1 MRGLLLAGG
10 VLTSVSLGCS
20 GGGTTGSSS
29 ARLTGPSIVISQVYG
44 GGGNSGATFTHD
56 FIELFNRSSSPVSL
70 AGWSLQYASATG
82 SFSAS
87 ATQITELPA
96 VTLAPGHYLLIQQA
110 QGTGGTTPLPT
121 PDFVDPTP
129 IALSGTTGK
138 VALVSSVA
146 SLNCN
151 SSATCAGVAASI
163 VDLVGYGTAG
173 FFEGSGAAPGTQNAT
188 AALRAGA
195 GCSDSDDNAADFTV
209 SAPIP
214 RNSVSAA
221 HECGLDDGGSPADT
235 GGDGSGGAGAGG
247 GGKWGGDAGPP
258 TARIHDIQGRAH
270 LSPLANS
277 TVGNVPGVVTAV
289 SATGFF
295 MQDPSPDSDDA
306 TSEGIFVFTSSA
318 PSVSVGDA
326 VAVTGPI
333 SEYRPGCT
341 PSCAP
346 SDSAYPNLTTT
357 EINRPTAVTVSSHGN
372 PLPAPIILGSGSGE
386 RRPPARS
393 SKTIRRPTSSSTK
406 RRSIRSMTASISTRA
421 WKECACKSPTRWL
434 AARPRSLAAGAA
446 RSQFCRAEA
455 RSRRRVPR
463 AEESSSPQR
472 TGTPSASSSKTPSSG
487 TSMPLVN
494 VGASF
499 PGATVGVLDYAFANY
514 KLLPTVLPAVNAGAL
529 VAETLSFGNRSTND
543 IDIAS
548 FNVENLDPTDPP
560 AKFTRLAEI
569 AVNNLGAPDLLA
581 LSEIQDNDGP
591 TASSQ
596 VAATQTLSQLAGA
609 IVNAGG
615 PTYQYR
621 LVNPEN
627 NQDGGEPNGN
637 IRVAF
642 FYRTNRGLA
651 FVDRPGAVFNTAN
664 SVVNQGGKAA
674 LAYSPGR
681 IAPTDGAFANSRKP
695 LAGEFTWKG
704 QTLFVVANHFN
715 SKGGDHPLYGRLQP
729 PAQSSQTQRSAQ
741 AQLVAGFVGQI
752 LAVEPGARVMVLGDL
767 NDFEFS
773 SPLNILKA
781 AGLTALIET
790 LPPAERYSYVYQ
802 GNSQALDHILVSPS
816 MLAQKTGFDVVHVN
830 SEFADQ
836 ASDHDPNVV
845 RFTVPPPAP
854 APALPVP
861 ATIALSAALLAAGHL
876 LSRRRAPLEGSLA
889 RRFKTCPGDQVKLRG
904 TSFAKHPERGVARG
918 FPSVRRGTCAKVT

>member
-10 VLTSVSLGCS
+10 VLTSISLGCS
-20 GGGTTGSSS
+20 GGGTAGSSS
-29 ARLTGPSIVISQVYG
+29 ARLTGPSIAISQVYG

-96 VTLAPGHYLLIQQA
+96 ITLAPGHYLLIQQA

-138 VALVSSVA
+138 VALVNSVA

-195 GCSDSDDNAADFTV
+195 GCADSDDNAADFTV

-214 RNSVSAA
+214 RNSSSAA
-221 HECGLDDGGSPADT
+221 HECGLDDGGSPADA
-235 GGDGSGGAGAGG
+235 GSDGSGGNGGGGAGG
-247 GGKWGGDAGPP
+247 GGGSGPGDAGPP

-372 PLPAPIILGSGSGE
+372 PLPAPITLGPGSGE
-386 RRPPARS
+386 RRPPGEVIEDDTATSVELDEASFDPVHDGIDFYESLEGMRVQI
-393 SKTIRRPTSSSTK
+393 TDAVACGPTSQFSGGSREIPVLPSGGSFATT
-406 RRSIRSMTASISTRA
+406 RTPRGGIIITATDGNP
-421 WKECACKSPTRWL
+421 E
-434 AARPRSLAAGAA
+434 
-446 RSQFCRAEA
+446 
-455 RSRRRVPR
+455 RVIL
-463 AEESSSPQR
+463 EN
-472 TGTPSASSSKTPSSG
+472 TFVG

-514 KLLPTVLPAVNAGAL
+514 KLLPTVLPAVNAGTL
-529 VAETLSFGNRSTND
+529 MAETLSFGARSTND

-591 TASSQ
+591 ASSSQ
-596 VAATQTLSQLAGA
+596 VSATQTLSQLAGA

-642 FYRTNRGLA
+642 LYRTDRGLA
-651 FVDRPGAVFNTAN
+651 FVDRPGAIFNTAN
-664 SVVNQGGKAA
+664 AVVNQGGRAA

-681 IAPTDGAFANSRKP
+681 IAPTDGAFANGREAPRPESSPGKGRPFSWWPTTSTPRVATTRSTGVCNRPSKVRKR
-695 LAGEFTWKG
+695 
-704 QTLFVVANHFN
+704 
-715 SKGGDHPLYGRLQP
+715 SGRRKHS
-729 PAQSSQTQRSAQ
+729 SSQGSWVRSWRSNRGRASWCSETST
-741 AQLVAGFVGQI
+741 I
-752 LAVEPGARVMVLGDL
+752 
-767 NDFEFS
+767 FEFS
-773 SPLNILKA
+773 SPLNILKG
-781 AGLTALIET
+781 AGLTALVEHSR
-790 LPPAERYSYVYQ
+790 LPNDTA
-802 GNSQALDHILVSPS
+802 
-816 MLAQKTGFDVVHVN
+816 T
-830 SEFADQ
+830 
-836 ASDHDPNVV
+836 
-845 RFTVPPPAP
+845 FTKG
-854 APALPVP
+854 
-861 ATIALSAALLAAGHL
+861 T
-876 LSRRRAPLEGSLA
+876 RRRSI
-889 RRFKTCPGDQVKLRG
+889 
-904 TSFAKHPERGVARG
+904 TSSCRPRCWHR
-918 FPSVRRGTCAKVT
+918 RRGSTWCT